1 MKRILTF
8 SLLSCAVILTGCSA
22 TRSGADNR
30 PGQQAAGGSRY
41 GYQGDYASDQALVES
56 QTTVTETVQQTP
68 PPSQS
73 APQTTPQRQTVDV
86 KPTTPPPA
94 RKDYIYAKPV
104 PGKPGHVFSPY
115 APNSGIVDVR
125 GYESGETVID
135 PYTQKYFL
143 VP

>member
-1 MKRILTF
+1 MKRFLTF
-8 SLLSCAVILTGCSA
+8 SLLSCAVILTGCSS
-22 TRSGADNR
+22 TRNSADNR
-30 PGQQAAGGSRY
+30 PGRQAASGARY
-41 GYQGDYASDQALVES
+41 GYQGDYTSDQALVES
-56 QTTVTETVQQTP
+56 ETSVTETVQQM
-68 PPSQS
+68 PPSSQVN
-73 APQTTPQRQTVDV
+73 AGVTQRQTVEV
-86 KPTTPPPA
+86 KPSTPPPT

-125 GYESGETVID
+125 GYESGEMVVD

>member
-8 SLLSCAVILTGCSA
+8 SLLSCAVVLTGCSS
-22 TRSGADNR
+22 TRNGAENR
-30 PGQQAAGGSRY
+30 PGHPASGSRY
-41 GYQGDYASDQALVES
+41 GYQGDYVSDQALVE
-56 QTTVTETVQQTP
+56 TGPTVTETVQQTP
-68 PPSQS
+68 PSSQVT
-73 APQTTPQRQTVDV
+73 PQTANQRQTVEV
-86 KPTTPPPA
+86 KPTTPPPS

-125 GYESGETVID
+125 GYESGEMVVD